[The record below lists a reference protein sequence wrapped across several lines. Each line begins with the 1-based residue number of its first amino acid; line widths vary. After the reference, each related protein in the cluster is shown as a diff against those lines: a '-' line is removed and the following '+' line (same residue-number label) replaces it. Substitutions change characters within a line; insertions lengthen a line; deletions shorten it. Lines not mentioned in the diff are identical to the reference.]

1 MPEAVFK
8 ELMAKADKPMNKI
21 GSILEIAAKVKKGE

>member
-8 ELMAKADKPMNKI
+8 QLMEKADKPMNKV
-21 GSILEIAAKVKKGE
+21 GSILDIVEKVKKR